1 VVGVVTLAN
10 EEHHVEEALQ
20 KVLAE
25 ADGILGPMIVG
36 HSVELI

>member
-1 VVGVVTLAN
+1 VVGVVTLSN

-25 ADGILGPMIVG
+25 ADGILGPMVVG
-36 HSVELI
+36 HAVEIL